1 VIEAERIGWAFG
13 SKAVLS
19 GVDLRASEGRV
30 LGLVGPNGAGKTTLL
45 RALYRSIRTEGSIR
59 VDGRELAEL
68 RQHERASRLAVVV
81 QETEGETELTVS
93 DLVLLGR
100 SPHLGLWQRPG
111 EADHRIVLDSLRRV
125 GMAALASRPFSE
137 LSGGERQRVLI
148 AKALAQQASHL
159 LLDEPTNHLDI
170 RAQHDLLS
178 LVRELAV
185 TSVVVLHDLDLAA
198 RYCDDV
204 VLLDRGSVAASGPVD
219 AVMRPEVLEP
229 VFCVPIERLDRAGR
243 IHLLIG

>member
-1 VIEAERIGWAFG
+1 
-13 SKAVLS
+13 
-19 GVDLRASEGRV
+19 
-30 LGLVGPNGAGKTTLL
+30 
-45 RALYRSIRTEGSIR
+45 
-59 VDGRELAEL
+59 
-68 RQHERASRLAVVV
+68 
-81 QETEGETELTVS
+81 
-93 DLVLLGR
+93 
-100 SPHLGLWQRPG
+100 
-111 EADHRIVLDSLRRV
+111 SLRRV

-229 VFCVPIERLDRAGR
+229 VFRVPIERLDRAGR